1 MVRTVAEWLEQC
13 GGVVRTVAEW
23 LEQCGGVVRTVA
35 EWLEQKLRWRWNEQ
49 VCQGVK
55 CKVL

>member
-1 MVRTVAEWLEQC
+1 MQFMEQC

-35 EWLEQKLRWRWNEQ
+35 EWLEQWRS
-49 VCQGVK
+49 G
-55 CKVL
+55 